1 MSMKLKSAKV
11 MFMFGKYL
19 VTAVGLL
26 LLSGCGGPR
35 VFVQADAV
43 PRSEPLSRYGNP
55 ESYVVLGK
63 RYFVMSNSH
72 GYAEKGIASWYGTK
86 FHGRRTS
93 SGEKYDMYAMTAAHK
108 SLPLPTYVQVT
119 NLSNGR
125 SVVVRVNDRG
135 PFHQNR
141 IIDLSYAAA
150 QKLDM
155 VRSGTALVE
164 VRAIGEGQDR
174 PAPTFVAGG
183 KAIDRGPG
191 PAIDWRDQSHLRNR
205 IYVQVG
211 AFASRQNADQLF
223 GRLLQARFTGV
234 QILNLEEQEKPLH
247 RVRIG
252 PLDTV
257 SATDDVVA
265 RLEGLGFSEYQVVI
279 E

>member
-1 MSMKLKSAKV
+1 MMGRIAL
-11 MFMFGKYL
+11 MTGRYL
-19 VTAVGLL
+19 LSAVGLL

-43 PRSEPLSRYGNP
+43 PRSEPLSAYGNP

-63 RYFVMSNSH
+63 RYFVMNSSH
-72 GYAEKGIASWYGTK
+72 GYVEKGIASWYGKK

-93 SGEKYDMYAMTAAHK
+93 NGEKYDMHAMTAAHK
-108 SLPLPTYVQVT
+108 GLPLPTYVQVT

-125 SVVVRVNDRG
+125 SAVVRVNDRG

-155 VRSGTALVE
+155 VTSGTALVE
-164 VRAIGEGQDR
+164 VRAVGDSQVR
-174 PAPTFVAGG
+174 PIPMVASAGNG
-183 KAIDRGPG
+183 AAGP
-191 PAIDWRDQSHLRNR
+191 IVDWRDQSHLRNR

-211 AFASRQNADQLF
+211 AFASRQNADQLLN
-223 GRLLQARFTGV
+223 RLLQARFTGV
-234 QILNLEEQEKPLH
+234 QILNFEEPEKPLH

-252 PLDTV
+252 PLHTV
-257 SATDDVVA
+257 NATDDVVV

>member
-1 MSMKLKSAKV
+1 MNIQSKGSYVAFVFGRYFVSAV
-11 MFMFGKYL
+11 S
-19 VTAVGLL
+19 LL

-35 VFVQADAV
+35 TFVQADV
-43 PRSEPLSRYGNP
+43 IPRSEPLSAYGNP

-63 RYFVMSNSH
+63 RYFVMSSSR
-72 GYAEKGIASWYGTK
+72 GYVEQGIASWYGKK

-93 SGEKYDMYAMTAAHK
+93 NGEKYDMYAMTAAHK
-108 SLPLPTYVQVT
+108 SLPLPAYVRVT

-155 VRSGTALVE
+155 VHSGTALVE
-164 VRAIGEGQDR
+164 VRAVGEAQDR
-174 PAPTFVAGG
+174 ILMAADGG
-183 KAIDRGPG
+183 KPHTGPLV
-191 PAIDWRDQSHLRNR
+191 DWRDQSHLRNR

-211 AFASRQNADQLF
+211 AFASRNNADQLLS
-223 GRLLQARFTGV
+223 RLLQARFTGV
-234 QILNLEEQEKPLH
+234 QILDINEPEKPLH

-252 PLDTV
+252 PLHSV

-265 RLEGLGFSEYQVVI
+265 RLEGLGFSEYQVVF

>member
-1 MSMKLKSAKV
+1 MNIKSNGTHIV
-11 MFMFGKYL
+11 FMFGRYF
-19 VTAVGLL
+19 VSAVGLL

-35 VFVQADAV
+35 AFVQADAM
-43 PRSEPLSRYGNP
+43 PRNEPLSSYGNP

-63 RYFVMSNSH
+63 RYFVMRSSH
-72 GYAEKGIASWYGTK
+72 GYAEKGIASWYGKK

-108 SLPLPTYVQVT
+108 TLPLPTYVRVT

-155 VRSGTALVE
+155 TSSGTALVE
-164 VRAIGEGQDR
+164 VRAVGEGQIR
-174 PAPTFVAGG
+174 SLPVVADAKAVDGG
-183 KAIDRGPG
+183 VV
-191 PAIDWRDQSHLRNR
+191 DWRDQSHLRNR

-211 AFASRQNADQLF
+211 AFASRDNADQLLN
-223 GRLLQARFTGV
+223 RLLQSRFTGV
-234 QILNLEEQEKPLH
+234 QILNFDEHEKPIH

-252 PLDTV
+252 PLHSV
-257 SATDDVVA
+257 SATDDVVV

>member
-1 MSMKLKSAKV
+1 MSIKTGSADV
-11 MFMFGKYL
+11 AFMFGRYL

-43 PRSEPLSRYGNP
+43 PGNEPLSRHGNP
-55 ESYVVLGK
+55 ESYVALGK
-63 RYFVMSNSH
+63 RYFVMSSSR
-72 GYAEKGIASWYGTK
+72 GYVEKGIASWYGKK
-86 FHGRRTS
+86 FHGRKTS

-108 SLPLPTYVQVT
+108 TLPLPTYVRVT

-135 PFHQNR
+135 PFHSNR

-155 VRSGTALVE
+155 LRSGTALVE
-164 VRAIGEGQDR
+164 VRAVGDR
-174 PAPTFVAGG
+174 PARPVPTIAANAN
-183 KAIDRGPG
+183 KAVGEVSV
-191 PAIDWRDQSHLRNR
+191 DWRDQSRLHNR

-211 AFASRQNADQLF
+211 AFASRQNADQLLN
-223 GRLLQARFTGV
+223 RLLQARFTDV
-234 QILNLEEQEKPLH
+234 QILNVDEQEQRLH

-252 PLDTV
+252 PLSTV

-265 RLEGLGFSEYQVVI
+265 RLEGMGLSEYQVVI

>member
-1 MSMKLKSAKV
+1 MNMTSRSAGIA
-11 MFMFGKYL
+11 FAFGRYF
-19 VTAVGLL
+19 VTAVGVL

-43 PRSEPLSRYGNP
+43 PGNEPLSRQGNP
-55 ESYVVLGK
+55 ESYVALGK
-63 RYFVMSNSH
+63 RYFVMSNSR
-72 GYAEKGIASWYGTK
+72 GYVERGIASWYGKK
-86 FHGRRTS
+86 FHGRTTS
-93 SGEKYDMYAMTAAHK
+93 SGERYDMYAMTAAHK
-108 SLPLPTYVQVT
+108 TLPLPTYVRVT

-135 PFHQNR
+135 PFHPNR

-155 VRSGTALVE
+155 LRSGTALVE
-164 VRAIGEGQDR
+164 VRAVGGER
-174 PAPTFVAGG
+174 PTPVVAAAGD
-183 KAIDRGPG
+183 KADGAVSG
-191 PAIDWRDQSHLRNR
+191 DWRDQSHLRNR

-211 AFASRQNADQLF
+211 AFTSRQNADQLLN
-223 GRLLQARFTGV
+223 RLLQARFTSV
-234 QILNLEEQEKPLH
+234 QILNFEEQEKRLH

-265 RLEGLGFSEYQVVI
+265 RLAGMGFSEYQVVI

>member
-1 MSMKLKSAKV
+1 MQSRKAYV
-11 MFMFGKYL
+11 AFIIGRYL
-19 VTAVGLL
+19 VSAVGLL

-43 PRSEPLSRYGNP
+43 PRSEPLSPYGNP

-63 RYFVMSNSH
+63 RYFVMSSSH
-72 GYAEKGIASWYGTK
+72 GYAEKGVASWYGKK

-93 SGEKYDMYAMTAAHK
+93 NGEKYDMYAMTAAHK

-164 VRAIGEGQDR
+164 VREVGGSRVR
-174 PAPTFVAGG
+174 PVPIVASTD
-183 KAIDRGPG
+183 KADAGPLV
-191 PAIDWRDQSHLRNR
+191 DWRDQSHLRNR

-223 GRLLQARFTGV
+223 NRLLQARFTGV
-234 QILNLEEQEKPLH
+234 QILNLEEPEKPLH

-252 PLDTV
+252 PLHTV
-257 SATDDVVA
+257 NATDEVVA

>member
-1 MSMKLKSAKV
+1 MSIKIRSANV
-11 MFMFGKYL
+11 AFVFGRYL

-43 PRSEPLSRYGNP
+43 PRNEPLSRQGNP
-55 ESYVVLGK
+55 ESYVTLGK
-63 RYFVMSNSH
+63 RYFVMSSSR
-72 GYAEKGIASWYGTK
+72 GYVEKGIASWYGKK
-86 FHGRRTS
+86 FHGRKTS

-108 SLPLPTYVQVT
+108 TLPLPTYVRVT

-135 PFHQNR
+135 PFHSNR

-155 VRSGTALVE
+155 LRSGTALVE
-164 VRAIGEGQDR
+164 VRTVGDEQVQPIPVIA
-174 PAPTFVAGG
+174 AGDG
-183 KAIDRGPG
+183 TPV
-191 PAIDWRDQSHLRNR
+191 DWRDQSHLRNR

-211 AFASRQNADQLF
+211 AFASRQNADQLLN
-223 GRLLQARFTGV
+223 RLLQARFTGV
-234 QILNLEEQEKPLH
+234 QILNVEEQKQRLH

-252 PLDTV
+252 PLNTV

-265 RLEGLGFSEYQVVI
+265 RLEGMGFSEYQVVI

>member
-1 MSMKLKSAKV
+1 MSMKSKSANA
-11 MFMFGKYL
+11 MFMFGRYF

-72 GYAEKGIASWYGTK
+72 GYVEKGIASWYGTK

-135 PFHQNR
+135 PFRQNR

-183 KAIDRGPG
+183 KAIDGK

-234 QILNLEEQEKPLH
+234 QIQNLEEQEKPLH